1 MFENVI
7 VFPIGSYEYHGALLP
22 AETDALIAEK
32 VSAGLSKNIKDS
44 RILPVFNY
52 GISTEH
58 SDFDA
63 TITVKSETYF
73 RFMMELLESISSEN
87 TLIVIVNG
95 HGGNVSILNAIES
108 EYNYLHQ
115 TSKVFCP
122 PIYGRPTQDMSERL
136 LGEFDTH
143 AGSTEASLVAYYND
157 LKKYEQTNTHFIKKM
172 SGSLRFFRTGE
183 VNPDG
188 VIKDT
193 EKLIMDP
200 DIGGQLHTQ
209 MVDTLTNEVQGVI
222 KNLNRINNNA

>member
-1 MFENVI
+1 MFRNVI

-22 AETDALIAEK
+22 TETDALIAEK
-32 VSAGLSKNIKDS
+32 VSAGLFEKIKNS
-44 RILPVFNY
+44 RLLPVLNY

-58 SDFDA
+58 SDFD
-63 TITVKSETYF
+63 TTVTVKSESYF
-73 RFMMELLESISSEN
+73 RFVMELLESISSEN

-95 HGGNVSILNAIES
+95 HGGNVSILNALES

-115 TSKVFCP
+115 TSKLFCP
-122 PIYGRPTQDMSERL
+122 PIYGKPVQDMSEKL

-143 AGSTEASLVAYYND
+143 AGSTEASLVAYYNG
-157 LKKYEQTNTHFIKKM
+157 LEKYETANSHFIKKM

-200 DIGGQLHTQ
+200 AVGERLHVQ
-209 MVDTLTNEVQGVI
+209 IVETLTNEVRDVL
-222 KNLNRINNNA
+222 KNLNRINHHA

>member
-1 MFENVI
+1 MFKNVI
-7 VFPIGSYEYHGALLP
+7 VFPIGSYEYHGTLLP
-22 AETDALIAEK
+22 AETDALIAEN
-32 VSAGLSKNIKDS
+32 VSAGLCKNIKNA
-44 RILPVFNY
+44 RLLPVLNY

-58 SDFDA
+58 SDFDT
-63 TITVKSETYF
+63 TITVKSESYF
-73 RFMMELLESISSEN
+73 RFMMELLESIGSEN

-95 HGGNVSILNAIES
+95 HGGNVNILNAIES

-122 PIYGRPTQDMSERL
+122 PTYGRPAQDMAERL

-157 LKKYEQTNTHFIKKM
+157 LEKYETTNSRFIKKM
-172 SGSLRFFRTGE
+172 SGSLRFFRTEE

-193 EKLIMDP
+193 DKLIMDP
-200 DIGGQLHTQ
+200 GVGEQLHVQ
-209 MVDTLTNEVQGVI
+209 MVDTLTNEVQDVL
-222 KNLNRINNNA
+222 KDLNRINDHA

>member
-1 MFENVI
+1 MFKNVI
-7 VFPIGSYEYHGALLP
+7 VFPIGSYEYHGTLLP

-32 VSAGLSKNIKDS
+32 VSAGLSENINNS
-44 RILPVFNY
+44 RLLPVLNY

-58 SDFDA
+58 SDFN
-63 TITVKSETYF
+63 TTVTVKSESYF
-73 RFMMELLESISSEN
+73 RFMMELLESIGSES

-122 PIYGRPTQDMSERL
+122 PIYGRPAQDMSEKL

-157 LKKYEQTNTHFIKKM
+157 LEKYETTNSHFIKKM
-172 SGSLRFFRTGE
+172 RGSLRFFRTEE

-193 EKLIMDP
+193 EKLIMNP
-200 DIGGQLHTQ
+200 VVGERLHVQ
-209 MVDTLTNEVQGVI
+209 MVDTLTNEVQGVL
-222 KNLNRINNNA
+222 KDLNRINNHA